1 MAIYKGEIYMVK
13 FGDKDYCFA
22 YKKPVSSVL
31 TITADGAALAN
42 ADIVMNG
49 ITYTTNANGQITLTG
64 NYGDVLNCEFS
75 YNNKEYGGTATV
87 VFNGNNYTIEL
98 VLNTV
103 TLTVQRYETRYQKL
117 TTIYNGTTYSN
128 EVTLQVVK
136 GSSVRVYSG
145 GNWDYTGAI
154 KVNGTSSGKTD
165 YTFTVTKDTT
175 VTTTQPYDNSSGG
188 GSDGGSSSGEGSGG
202 EGG

>member
-1 MAIYKGEIYMVK
+1 MFMAIYKGEIYMVK

-31 TITADGAALAN
+31 TITADGTVLAN
-42 ADIVMNG
+42 ADVVMNG
-49 ITYTTNANGQITLTG
+49 TTYTTNASGQITLTG
-64 NYGDVLNCEFS
+64 NYSDVLNCEFG
-75 YNNKEYGGTATV
+75 YNNKEYVGTAEI
-87 VFNGNNYTIEL
+87 VFDGNNYTVNL
-98 VLNTV
+98 VYNTV
-103 TLTVQRYETRYQKL
+103 TLTVKRYETRYQTL
-117 TTIYNGTTYSN
+117 ITIYNGTTYKN

-175 VTTTQPYDNSSGG
+175 VTTTQPYDDSSCGSEGG
-188 GSDGGSSSGEGSGG
+188 GCGGG
-202 EGG
+202 EG